1 MLGYHARHD
10 GRRDSWTVSSMRLGG
25 EPVGWRGLTLL
36 AAAGVVGVILAI
48 HGWAGR
54 GSAVVPVSVPS
65 GPASAAGTAAGASPA
80 PASPGS
86 AASHST
92 PASPSA
98 SPSSSLG
105 PLLSAEP
112 YASYSYQVWPGAPS
126 TAAKQALTGLAVTVH
141 RQPAGLSVTAGVNGQ
156 ASPAP
161 HLYPAGARVYVV
173 EASMGDDSGNSD
185 FNLGDDG
192 LVITDSAGRI
202 VG

>member
-1 MLGYHARHD
+1 
-10 GRRDSWTVSSMRLGG
+10 MRLGG

-65 GPASAAGTAAGASPA
+65 GSAPAAAGKAAGASQA
-80 PASPGS
+80 PASPGP
-86 AASHST
+86 AASPST

-98 SPSSSLG
+98 SPSSSVG

-126 TAAKQALTGLAVTVH
+126 TAAKQALTGLTVTVH

-202 VG
+202 VR